1 MIMKVRSLCSLIT
14 SLAIL
19 GAGSCFLAGVAKAE
33 TKTAE
38 SGNVRAEVSFQPNPI
53 KGRCAQNPQ
62 LRLFRSDQIVLN
74 QNIPTEEIFYC
85 WLEDLQVRDLDKDN
99 EPEIILDIYSGGPHC
114 CTSSMIYRYDVKIKE
129 YTAITHPWF
138 HNFGPKIDDKIQD
151 IDKDGNVEFVNYD
164 SRFAYKFSPFSYSR
178 FPLQIWQYHQGK
190 MIDVTRRY
198 PQQVKNHAYQ
208 LWQEYI
214 TIKNQFEGDA
224 TSAEKAILAA
234 YLADKFLLGEGEDGE
249 RRVQETYKESDRTQF
264 FTELRKFL
272 GETGY
277 IVFISD
283 PNQQNTAGRSQNIA
297 QPPQSQLLTWREF
310 VERGGRRFIQ
320 VDYDLPS
327 EFRNGYVYI
336 NTGADNNTAYILK
349 QGLSGYPPKLNAIT
363 QIDYAV
369 GDRYVKSG
377 NAIKFNW
384 GGGAVYYQ
392 RHGRDTEVRFSEK
405 SGQGCLRLTCL
416 EAPFMTNQQITI
428 ILRSERAIGQTT
440 TVGSPSPSQ
449 QTQTG
454 RSLLL
459 QEQGVLASGDSVLP
473 SDNSLYDEYTFE
485 GVAGQSVTLTVE
497 SSDFDTYVAVFSPDG
512 KLLIENDDINQSSKN
527 SGLTVTIPSNGTYRV
542 IVNGYDNN
550 SRGGYAV
557 SVSTPNQQTVTG
569 QSPSPNQQTAT
580 GTIQPVIQTFS
591 SVKSLGMAQFLRG
604 TTELKSAQE
613 TLQKAA
619 RGEYDTITNG
629 QKTDFI
635 EDILEDI
642 PEIRPVDCKSFG
654 FSCESTEI
662 TYADYL
668 NLKLKVYLQV
678 GVFKNGMKVYDE
690 IPKYQNRLFQD
701 QRYGGLN
708 VGQNLTSEWDKRWN
722 NVKEQQRLKDK
733 QANLPITERLG
744 VVMEQ
749 TIQDTAN
756 FSGELFKTS
765 TKVAA
770 TLAQIKDLAE
780 TITSLRSINQD
791 NLNRIAGG
799 PKYYFAVEEILK
811 DSGKALQSF
820 DTDKINE
827 LALKGA
833 QETIELINAQDRKV
847 AGSAN
852 VIKIYSAAKDII
864 DKNNLLRQPQATN
877 ALDDFDKFYIAAT
890 MYSKAVEVI
899 IGGLSIPFSEAKVVD
914 TLLKKADA
922 VNTVLLDALEFTY
935 KDSVRRQYVRLQY
948 AYNRNQIQV
957 VGLSSFIDYAAEEVG
972 QYLLKARPDIVTR
985 RPDGTIAVS
994 VDGVVYPP

>member
-1 MIMKVRSLCSLIT
+1 MPQSKKEEKMIMKVRSLFSLIV
-14 SLAIL
+14 SLSIL
-19 GAGSCFLAGVAKAE
+19 MKNKPLMGLIVSLVVLGTGCSPVFAQSQQYPTNEEL
-33 TKTAE
+33 
-38 SGNVRAEVSFQPNPI
+38 NV
-53 KGRCAQNPQ
+53 
-62 LRLFRSDQIVLN
+62 
-74 QNIPTEEIFYC
+74 
-85 WLEDLQVRDLDKDN
+85 
-99 EPEIILDIYSGGPHC
+99 LDIAATAGWINTNVYVKRGW
-114 CTSSMIYRYDVKIKE
+114 RVKISARGKWSNGN
-129 YTAITHPWF
+129 YT
-138 HNFGPKIDDKIQD
+138 
-151 IDKDGNVEFVNYD
+151 
-164 SRFAYKFSPFSYSR
+164 R
-178 FPLQIWQYHQGK
+178 
-190 MIDVTRRY
+190 
-198 PQQVKNHAYQ
+198 
-208 LWQEYI
+208 
-214 TIKNQFEGDA
+214 
-224 TSAEKAILAA
+224 
-234 YLADKFLLGEGEDGE
+234 
-249 RRVQETYKESDRTQF
+249 SDRTVF
-264 FTELRKFL
+264 RPFYGPDGFSDTSDPTTELLVPTTLAGSLIGQIGNSQPFAIGSNLTFVAANDGWLYLSMNDKPGTFN
-272 GETGY
+272 
-277 IVFISD
+277 D
-283 PNQQNTAGRSQNIA
+283 NQGSLNVTVQYTSNQTTTARSQNLA
-297 QPPQSQLLTWREF
+297 QPPKSQLLTWREF
-310 VERGGRRFIQ
+310 IEQGGRRFIQ

-336 NTGADNNTAYILK
+336 NIGADNNTAYILK

-428 ILRSERAIGQTT
+428 ILHSEREIGQTT
-440 TVGSPSPSQ
+440 T
-449 QTQTG
+449 G
-454 RSLLL
+454 R
-459 QEQGVLASGDSVLP
+459 
-473 SDNSLYDEYTFE
+473 T
-485 GVAGQSVTLTVE
+485 
-497 SSDFDTYVAVFSPDG
+497 
-512 KLLIENDDINQSSKN
+512 
-527 SGLTVTIPSNGTYRV
+527 
-542 IVNGYDNN
+542 
-550 SRGGYAV
+550 
-557 SVSTPNQQTVTG
+557 TG

-580 GTIQPVIQTFS
+580 RTIQPVIQTFS

-629 QKTDFI
+629 QKTDFL

-668 NLKLKVYLQV
+668 NLKLKVYLQI

-722 NVKEQQRLKDK
+722 NVKEQQRLKDE
-733 QANLPITERLG
+733 QANLPITERIG

-756 FSGELFKTS
+756 FSWELFKTS

-780 TITSLRSINQD
+780 TITSLRSINQY

-799 PKYYFAVEEILK
+799 PKYTIAVEEILK

-852 VIKIYSAAKDII
+852 VIKIYLAAKDII

-890 MYSKAVEVI
+890 M
-899 IGGLSIPFSEAKVVD
+899 
-914 TLLKKADA
+914 
-922 VNTVLLDALEFTY
+922 
-935 KDSVRRQYVRLQY
+935 
-948 AYNRNQIQV
+948 
-957 VGLSSFIDYAAEEVG
+957 
-972 QYLLKARPDIVTR
+972 
-985 RPDGTIAVS
+985 
-994 VDGVVYPP
+994 